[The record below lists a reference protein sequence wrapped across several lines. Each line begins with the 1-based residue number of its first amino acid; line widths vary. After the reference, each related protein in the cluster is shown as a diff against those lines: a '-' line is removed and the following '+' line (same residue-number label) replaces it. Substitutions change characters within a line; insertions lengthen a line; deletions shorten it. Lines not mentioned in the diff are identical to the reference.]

1 MANKKTNEKESVK
14 KTNSSKKTT
23 TTKKKTSTSKKSN
36 SSSTVKKTTTN
47 NAKKTTTTKKP
58 STVKKATTTT
68 KKPSTVKKTTTTTN
82 ENVKPKE
89 VIKKDVLEKTYILEE
104 QENENTILDQT
115 KKIDIISD
123 EDKNTYSTSL
133 ESSKFVKSKKKRSL
147 LPIGIII
154 IILGLTAL
162 IISLIANRIIDREF
176 ISDTGIAVMILISI
190 FVEIVGA
197 FIIINE
203 S

>member
-58 STVKKATTTT
+58 STVKKTTT
-68 KKPSTVKKTTTTTN
+68 KTN

-89 VIKKDVLEKTYILEE
+89 VIKKDVLETTYILEE

-147 LPIGIII
+147 LPIGVII